1 MKRLQDLKR
10 LSCEALRL
18 RTRRR
23 SAPAAFSTSAASTAA
38 LSQSAAP
45 RVSQLDMG
53 AWTAPHPRKSSG
65 EDAFFMSQAMRHGV
79 AAPTATFGVADGV
92 SAANDGGEFARR
104 LLAAATELCRDST
117 AADPQEL
124 LQSAWAEVSSV
135 SGRSTACI
143 ASVDEGA
150 RLKVVNLGDSGCRVL
165 RRRPSARIGVV
176 FKTKPQLWEFNCPY
190 QLGMLDGVVLN
201 TPADAI
207 TSEVQLLPGDVVLVA
222 TDGCFDAM
230 HTLEIL
236 ELVHRDL
243 GANHAASE
251 MARSLVETAIA
262 LSKDSRRSSPVM
274 QAFEREGYV
283 GRSRELQDDV
293 TVVLIRVLTESKIRW
308 WGLCVNPE

>member
-1 MKRLQDLKR
+1 MKRLQDMKR

-18 RTRRR
+18 RMRRR

-53 AWTAPHPRKSSG
+53 AWSLPHPRKSSG
-65 EDAFFMSQAMRHGV
+65 EDAFFMSQAMCHGV

-92 SAANDGGEFARR
+92 SAAADGGEFARR
-104 LLAAATELCRDST
+104 LLAAATERCRDST

-293 TVVLIRVLTESKIRW
+293 TVVLIRVL
-308 WGLCVNPE
+308 

>member
-1 MKRLQDLKR
+1 
-10 LSCEALRL
+10 
-18 RTRRR
+18 
-23 SAPAAFSTSAASTAA
+23 
-38 LSQSAAP
+38 
-45 RVSQLDMG
+45 
-53 AWTAPHPRKSSG
+53 
-65 EDAFFMSQAMRHGV
+65 MSQAMRHGV
-79 AAPTATFGVADGV
+79 AAPTATFGVAAGV

-293 TVVLIRVLTESKIRW
+293 TVVLIRVL
-308 WGLCVNPE
+308 